1 MLCILS
7 LFFTTWW
14 YAEMRKII
22 SSNQRR
28 EKLFLSNQQTEG
40 RKETCCSLQRPF
52 LPLPRPAPHRV
63 SPRCDVTERWRLSRF
78 TVRKK
83 SPCSLLPPRPRPTL
97 RYSSSLISAAPIPS
111 LSCLKL
117 PLLLPIIAFGASS
130 SAT

>member
-1 MLCILS
+1 MYTFVIL
-7 LFFTTWW
+7 
-14 YAEMRKII
+14 YHMVVRRDEKKNV

-78 TVRKK
+78 TVREK
-83 SPCSLLPPRPRPTL
+83 SPCSLLLPPPTL

-111 LSCLKL
+111 LSCLEL

>member
-1 MLCILS
+1 LYTFVIL
-7 LFFTTWW
+7 
-14 YAEMRKII
+14 YHMVVRRDEKKNV

-78 TVRKK
+78 TVREK
-83 SPCSLLPPRPRPTL
+83 SPCSLLLPPPTL

-111 LSCLKL
+111 LSCLEL